1 MQANRRLGRGLA
13 ALIGDDYSEEGVVED
28 IKTMRHL
35 PIEFI
40 KRNPLNPRKTFA
52 DSELDDLASSIKEK
66 GLLQPIMVRP
76 VSGEKGSYEI
86 VAGERRWRAAQKAG
100 VHDVPVLIR
109 ELTDSE
115 ALEFAIIENVQ
126 RSDLN
131 PLEEATGYRQLMDEF
146 DYTQERM
153 AEAIGKSRSHIANT
167 LRLLKLPDSIQDHVN
182 KGHLTA
188 GHARTLVAAKD
199 PEALAQKI
207 MNFDLNVREAEELA
221 RGGDAKAQPKGKAV
235 VPQKSANVV
244 GLEKDLEELLGLK
257 VEIDSKGERGSLK
270 IHYTTLEQLD
280 DVCAR
285 LSASPKATTAP
296 ARKSPAAAKKKA
308 APAKKGRKG
317 R

>member
-35 PIEFI
+35 PIEFL
-40 KRNPLNPRKTFA
+40 KRNPLNPRKTFS
-52 DSELDDLASSIKEK
+52 DSELEDLSNSIREK

-76 VSGEKGSYEI
+76 APNENGSYEI

-115 ALEFAIIENVQ
+115 ALEFALIENIQ

-131 PLEEATGYRQLMDEF
+131 PLEEALGYRQLMDEF

-153 AEAIGKSRSHIANT
+153 AESLGKSRSHIANT
-167 LRLLKLPDSIQDHVN
+167 LRLLKLPESIQEHVR

-199 PEALAQKI
+199 PDALAQKI

-221 RGGDAKAQPKGKAV
+221 RGKGDGAMAKGKRASS
-235 VPQKSANVV
+235 QKSANVI
-244 GLEKDLEELLGLK
+244 GLEKDLEEILGLK
-257 VEIDSKGERGSLK
+257 VEIDSKGESGSIK
-270 IHYTTLEQLD
+270 ISYSTLEQLD
-280 DVCAR
+280 EVCSR
-285 LSASPKATTAP
+285 LSHMP
-296 ARKSPAAAKKKA
+296 RKTSGAAKKA
-308 APAKKGRKG
+308 VVAKKARKA